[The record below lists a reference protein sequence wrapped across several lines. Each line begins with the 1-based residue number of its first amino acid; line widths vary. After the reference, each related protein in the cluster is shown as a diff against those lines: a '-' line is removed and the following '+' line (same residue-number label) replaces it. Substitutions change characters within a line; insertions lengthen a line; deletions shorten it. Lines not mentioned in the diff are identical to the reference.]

1 MFWRRRQISSKK
13 KKKIGLFGGTFNPV
27 HLGHLKAAEVVQRKF
42 LLDKILFI
50 PSYIPPHKES
60 SEVASPLDRL
70 SMVELAV
77 ASYPRFVPSSIE
89 IEAKERSY
97 SIITLGKIKK
107 IFPDAWIFFIL
118 GIDAFLEI
126 DTWRDYKKVMEQC
139 HFIVISR
146 PGYCLD
152 DVRRILDWKYVDSM
166 YELSQYEEIKEDKL
180 NLFKIFLLS
189 IDALDISST
198 DLRKRVKSRDSIR
211 GLVSK
216 AVGAY
221 IEKYKLYQ

>member
-1 MFWRRRQISSKK
+1 MSFKK

-77 ASYPRFVPSSIE
+77 APYPRFIPSSIE

-126 DTWRDYKKVMEQC
+126 DTWKDYKKVLQQC
-139 HFIVISR
+139 CFIVISR
-146 PGYCLD
+146 SGFRLLDAKEVIRGKYGGRICDVSGIKIGRDYKFLPG
-152 DVRRILDWKYVDSM
+152 
-166 YELSQYEEIKEDKL
+166 
-180 NLFKIFLLS
+180 KIFLFP
-189 IDALDISST
+189 INALNVAST
-198 DLRKRVKSRDSIR
+198 GIRKRIR
-211 GLVSK
+211 EGASWEEMVSK
-216 AVGAY
+216 RVEYY
-221 IEKYKLYQ
+221 IKENRL